1 MLHYCVT
8 ACSLAFAKE
17 GYSVVLAG
25 RRLGPLQETAQE
37 IEAFGARSLV
47 VCTDVTSHASVVN
60 LFDATTQAF
69 GRLDVLFN
77 NAGRGMPGVPL
88 EDVSLEAWK
97 SVIDVN
103 LTGSFLCTQQAFKI
117 MKAQQPMGGRIINN
131 GSISADRPRPN
142 SAAYTASKHAIS
154 GLTKSTAL
162 DGRQFNIACGQVHY
176 YYHYYSHYH
185 HGCYYCH
192 YHYHYYCHC
201 CYHHH
206 HYRNCHHRQIDI
218 GNAVTSMTAQM
229 SRGVPQADGSLK
241 EEPTMPVDDVARAV
255 MYMSSL
261 SLDANVLLMT
271 VMATKMP
278 LVGRG

>member
-1 MLHYCVT
+1 MNLSPSERVRKLHRHLSASECSSSTASSRVAIVT
-8 ACSLAFAKE
+8 GAGSGIGKACSLAFAKE

-162 DGRQFNIACGQVHY
+162 DGRQFNIACGQ
-176 YYHYYSHYH
+176 
-185 HGCYYCH
+185 
-192 YHYHYYCHC
+192 
-201 CYHHH
+201 
-206 HYRNCHHRQIDI
+206 IDI

-255 MYMSSL
+255 IYMSSL
-261 SLDANVLLMT
+261 SLDANVLSMT